1 MTAGSGESQSAA
13 PYGRALWDADKKSA
27 LFAEVV
33 KSTEIAKMAGVL
45 ERTEEGKSEATLK
58 LYRRLARSRVDVA
71 AGSGGRLMDGVTAA
85 SWHTVRSAVLHQL
98 AEEYRRWRKAGDK
111 ETDFGKAVEAAKRAR
126 RAVVAFDKVSKM
138 ERPAREP
145 AAPSRSKG
153 RTLPALSWQ
162 EQVMASAT
170 VKQKPFIA
178 LMWATGCRPAE
189 IERGV
194 TVRRVHGGIEIEIP
208 GAKVTATNGQPRRKI
223 LIDASSPAGLHLG
236 IALGARQEIEMS
248 RKAKRIGNDFADI
261 RRRTGLAA
269 VSAYSFRHQVSADL
283 KAAGVDKNAIAQVL
297 GHASERTQGRYGRP
311 SKGRAGGGIILDAIG
326 SRPVRTGRPQTG
338 PDTTL
343 EV

>member
-1 MTAGSGESQSAA
+1 
-13 PYGRALWDADKKSA
+13 
-27 LFAEVV
+27 
-33 KSTEIAKMAGVL
+33 
-45 ERTEEGKSEATLK
+45 
-58 LYRRLARSRVDVA
+58 
-71 AGSGGRLMDGVTAA
+71 MDGVTAA
-85 SWHTVRSAVLHQL
+85 NWHTVRSAVLHQL

-208 GAKVTATNGQPRRKI
+208 GAKVTATNRQPRRKI

-236 IALGARQEIEMS
+236 IALGARQRDRDEPES
-248 RKAKRIGNDFADI
+248 QADRQRL
-261 RRRTGLAA
+261 RRHSAA
-269 VSAYSFRHQVSADL
+269 
-283 KAAGVDKNAIAQVL
+283 N
-297 GHASERTQGRYGRP
+297 
-311 SKGRAGGGIILDAIG
+311 G
-326 SRPVRTGRPQTG
+326 SRGCLGVFVPTSGQRG
-338 PDTTL
+338 P
-343 EV
+343 ESGER